1 METNSS
7 GDTVLT
13 QWFERA
19 RFEYHPNNPAAFRV
33 LLGLLGNEVRGN
45 SAPTLAPSGVPAV
58 TYIDRDGVVY
68 EHEGSG
74 QNQRIGSLPYLGRV
88 LDAVRIGNRIVVLR
102 EQGLQSIV
110 AGQQATTIAT
120 FTRGSA
126 EHGTLLAPAGSDRI
140 FYSYARS
147 SDAPMGFTSIAGVI
161 ENGAARKV
169 YEAPNGVLVLGP
181 TKDERGMYLINWGGD
196 PGFGEIAVVALD
208 TGAVRARLPFE
219 GYAAAALAPS
229 RDTIAVGSLRPGY
242 SADTVIFYDVNN
254 QNGGPRNVVLPRSGW
269 NVTHLAWARDSRAV
283 YALAYPSTNN
293 PTGEL
298 WRVDPATRKAELVGS
313 GIVLDTRLH
322 GVSPDGRWLLTQTQH
337 GDGLIDLT
345 NGKTQSFAL
354 PDDAVVAHW

>member
-74 QNQRIGSLPYLGRV
+74 QNRRIGSLPYLGRV

-120 FTRGSA
+120 FT
-126 EHGTLLAPAGSDRI
+126 
-140 FYSYARS
+140 
-147 SDAPMGFTSIAGVI
+147 
-161 ENGAARKV
+161 
-169 YEAPNGVLVLGP
+169 
-181 TKDERGMYLINWGGD
+181 
-196 PGFGEIAVVALD
+196 
-208 TGAVRARLPFE
+208 GAVWSTARCLPQLALT
-219 GYAAAALAPS
+219 GSSTRTPAAQT
-229 RDTIAVGSLRPGY
+229 RQWG
-242 SADTVIFYDVNN
+242 
-254 QNGGPRNVVLPRSGW
+254 
-269 NVTHLAWARDSRAV
+269 SRA
-283 YALAYPSTNN
+283 L
-293 PTGEL
+293 
-298 WRVDPATRKAELVGS
+298 PA
-313 GIVLDTRLH
+313 
-322 GVSPDGRWLLTQTQH
+322 
-337 GDGLIDLT
+337 
-345 NGKTQSFAL
+345 
-354 PDDAVVAHW
+354 